1 MFGSYSVDRW
11 TTIAARG
18 GRGEGKT
25 DPVFEDKTRL
35 IAKPDSTPKEV
46 HRGRTD
52 ESGDEEIGGPVLE
65 FKRALICSITPSRNT
80 TILLAIVM
88 ASI

>member
-1 MFGSYSVDRW
+1 MFGSHSLDRW
-11 TTIAARG
+11 TTLAARG

-35 IAKPDSTPKEV
+35 VAEPDSTLQEV

-52 ESGDEEIGGPVLE
+52 DSGNEEIGGPVIE
-65 FKRALICSITPSRNT
+65 FKRAPVCSITP
-80 TILLAIVM
+80 
-88 ASI
+88 